1 MCQYIVLII
10 AKHTIYRSMGCLQST
25 VSRKNSQFTNK
36 KQKNHTLENLTIL

>member
-25 VSRKNSQFTNK
+25 VTRKNSQFTNIRTK
-36 KQKNHTLENLTIL
+36 KSHFGKFDYT